1 MTGRRPEVAVENVM
15 KAIAMHPEPVVT
27 ASDIHEQIGL
37 SKDGAR
43 ERLKSLAD
51 DGYLGVKRPGSSA
64 LVFWMTD
71 EGKRALS
78 DATMN

>member
-1 MTGRRPEVAVENVM
+1 MSGRNPEVSVQEVM

-27 ASDIHEQIGL
+27 ASDIHEEIGL
-37 SKDGAR
+37 SPDGAR

-51 DGYLGVKRPGSSA
+51 EGYVGIKRPGSSA

-71 EGKRALS
+71 KGRAALA
-78 DATMN
+78 DADWD

>member
-1 MTGRRPEVAVENVM
+1 MAGRNPEVSPQEVM

-37 SKDGAR
+37 SQDGAR
-43 ERLKSLAD
+43 ERLKALAD

-71 EGKRALS
+71 KGRETLAQA
-78 DATMN
+78 DWD

>member
-1 MTGRRPEVAVENVM
+1 MPGRKPEAATEDVM

-27 ASDIHEQIGL
+27 ASDVHEQIGL

-43 ERLKSLAD
+43 ERLKSLAEE
-51 DGYLGVKRPGSSA
+51 GYLGVKRPGSSA

-71 EGKRALS
+71 KGRRALT
-78 DATMN
+78 DAQFD